1 MGDGGVIGRAHRKV
15 DAVDRMR
22 GVARY
27 ADDLKLPGMLH
38 GRIKR
43 SPHAHAR
50 IVSIDAAPA
59 LALPGVHAVITGADL
74 PTPYG
79 VIPWTPDENA
89 LAVTKVCHVGDG
101 VAAVAAIDEDAAIA
115 ACDAIRVDY
124 EVLRAIYDPVEALAA
139 TDVTINPY
147 ARAGN
152 LSKHVDLAFGD
163 VDAALAASP
172 LVVAEEYFFEGSTH
186 AAIEPHCALVTAR
199 PSTALP
205 STRHDGTAL
214 PSSCTVHAPQSP
226 LSQPCLVPIR
236 SSR

>member
-1 MGDGGVIGRAHRKV
+1 VGDGKVVGRAHRKV

-50 IVSIDAAPA
+50 IAAIDLAPA
-59 LALPGVHAVITGADL
+59 LALPGVHAAITGADL

-89 LAVTKVCHVGDG
+89 LAVTKVCHVGDA
-101 VAAVAAIDEDAAIA
+101 VAAVAAIDEDTANA

-139 TDVTINPY
+139 TAT
-147 ARAGN
+147 
-152 LSKHVDLAFGD
+152 
-163 VDAALAASP
+163 
-172 LVVAEEYFFEGSTH
+172 
-186 AAIEPHCALVTAR
+186 
-199 PSTALP
+199 
-205 STRHDGTAL
+205 
-214 PSSCTVHAPQSP
+214 
-226 LSQPCLVPIR
+226 
-236 SSR
+236 